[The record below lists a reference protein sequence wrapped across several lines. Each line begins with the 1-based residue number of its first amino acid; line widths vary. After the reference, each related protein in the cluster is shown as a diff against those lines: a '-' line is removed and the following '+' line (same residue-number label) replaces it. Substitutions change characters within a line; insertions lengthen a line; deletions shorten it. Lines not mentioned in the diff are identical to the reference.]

1 MVAIVV
7 LIEVILVLIGALIE
21 VILVL
26 IGVLIEVILVAYL
39 PQCNPSAPHLCL
51 KTGQDLS
58 ERDQND

>member
-7 LIEVILVLIGALIE
+7 LIE

-58 ERDQND
+58 ERVVFIKMIERIEFLT